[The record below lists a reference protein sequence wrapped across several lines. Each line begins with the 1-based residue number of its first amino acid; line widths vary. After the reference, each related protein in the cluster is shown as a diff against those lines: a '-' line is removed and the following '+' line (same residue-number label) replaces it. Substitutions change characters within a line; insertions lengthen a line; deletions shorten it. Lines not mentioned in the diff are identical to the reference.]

1 MEQRPNPPA
10 SGSQAET
17 ASTSANQNGQPS
29 PMLAPAVTLMALPA
43 VNTLDGVALRT
54 LFVGAYEWLA
64 AHVELVNRLNVFP
77 VPDGDTGTNLL
88 LTLKAACQATEGLAT
103 LTCATVTKA
112 MADGALRGSRG
123 NSGVIMS
130 QFLLGMSRSLVQRET
145 LTSESLA
152 AALANG
158 ATVAYSSVPTPVEGT
173 ILTVMRVVGEM
184 AQAIAATAPDLV
196 AFLAQLV
203 DRAEAAV
210 LETPNLLPVLKK
222 ANVVD
227 SGGKGFALLLA
238 GMYRTLSGVD
248 QPVHVEL
255 PTPNATT
262 SATLA
267 KGERPLPPV
276 KWGFD
281 VQFLIEQPNQPLS
294 AIQQA
299 IAAMGEYP
307 LVEGDE
313 RLVKVHVHV
322 LDPGQPLTY
331 GVQVGFVT
339 DVVVENLDDMATS
352 AHPGDEPPQV
362 VETPAPAE
370 PMPEAQPALR
380 DEIGF
385 VAVAPGDGF
394 ATLFQTLGVG
404 SVVVGGQTMN
414 PSTEEL
420 LAAIERL
427 PHRRVLILPNNSNVI
442 LAAQQAAALAAESG
456 QREVL
461 VVPTKTVPQGI
472 TALLACDPADELS
485 RALAQM
491 QEQIAQ
497 IDTGEVTQA
506 VRSAEFDGVTVEIG
520 DFIGLHDGRLVT
532 RGSTA
537 EEVVL
542 SLLEQMAADESGL
555 ITLYS
560 GEFIATEAA
569 ENLKETVRN
578 RYPDQEVALVYGG
591 QPHYHYIL
599 STE

>member
-1 MEQRPNPPA
+1 MEQPSHPPSTDSPVDPA
-10 SGSQAET
+10 STRVEQAV
-17 ASTSANQNGQPS
+17 QRLPS
-29 PMLAPAVTLMALPA
+29 FTPALTMIALPT
-43 VNTLDGVALRT
+43 VSSLDGPTLRT
-54 LFVGAYEWLA
+54 LFIGAYDWLT

-88 LTLKAACQATEGLAT
+88 LTLKAACQATEGLTT

-112 MADGALRGSRG
+112 VADGALRGSRG
-123 NSGVIMS
+123 NSGVILS
-130 QFLLGMSRSLVQRET
+130 QFLLGLSRSLAQTEI
-145 LTSESLA
+145 LTSERLA
-152 AALANG
+152 RALANG
-158 ATVAYSSVPTPVEGT
+158 ATVAYGSVPTPVEGT
-173 ILTVMRVVGEM
+173 ILTVMRRVGET
-184 AQAIAATAPDLV
+184 AQAVAATAPDLV

-203 DRAEAAV
+203 DAAEAAV
-210 LETPNLLPVLKK
+210 LDTPNLLPVLKK

-238 GMYRTLSGVD
+238 GMYRTLSGTD
-248 QPVHVEL
+248 QPVDHL
-255 PTPNATT
+255 PPAESTPVALN
-262 SATLA
+262 

-276 KWGFD
+276 QWGFD
-281 VQFLIEQPNQPLS
+281 VQFLIEQPNQPL
-294 AIQQA
+294 ATIQQA

-339 DVVVENLDDMATS
+339 DVVVENLDDMAAS
-352 AHPGDEPPQV
+352 ARPADAPAQAM
-362 VETPAPAE
+362 ETPTVSQPA
-370 PMPEAQPALR
+370 PEAHPALR
-380 DEIGF
+380 EEIGF

-404 SVVVGGQTMN
+404 AVVTGGQTMN

-420 LAAIERL
+420 LTAIERL
-427 PHRRVLILPNNSNVI
+427 PHQRVLILPNNSNVL
-442 LAAQQAAALAAESG
+442 LAAQQAAALAAESIG
-456 QREVL
+456 REVL

-472 TALLACDPADELS
+472 AALLSCDPANELS
-485 RALAQM
+485 RALADM

-532 RGSTA
+532 RGLTV

-542 SLLEQMAADESGL
+542 ALLEQMAADESGL

-560 GEFIATEAA
+560 GDFIATEAA
-569 ENLKETVRN
+569 ENLKETVRTH
-578 RYPDQEVALVYGG
+578 YPDQEVALVYGG